1 MTAALS
7 AAPTTFNTG
16 YGAAEEHRMT
26 STSRDS
32 RPRVV
37 SMAVVTAARTGDDA
51 ALGHLGSAAFRRL
64 IAFFRYSGLEG
75 HEAEDLA
82 AETVAIMI
90 GTLHRLRSDA
100 SFEAWMWAI
109 GRNQLRGWL
118 RRKMRGEL
126 LEPITPEAQG
136 PEDMVLIDEEHEGIR
151 RALSKLSQRD
161 RQLLWLREVEG
172 LSYDEIGGRLGAA
185 TGTVRV
191 ACHRARRRLEKAF
204 RGENDEREG
213 RA

>member
-1 MTAALS
+1 MS
-7 AAPTTFNTG
+7 PSIAAPALLSG
-16 YGAAEEHRMT
+16 RGGGADELRMT
-26 STSRDS
+26 STFRGERS
-32 RPRVV
+32 PVV
-37 SMAVVTAARTGDDA
+37 PVAVVTAARTGDNA
-51 ALGHLGSAAFRRL
+51 ALGRLGSSAFRRL
-64 IAFFRYSGLEG
+64 IAFFRYCGLPA

-90 GTLHRLRSDA
+90 GTLYRLRSDA

-136 PEDMVLIDEEHEGIR
+136 PEDIVLIDEEHEGIR

-172 LSYDEIGGRLGAA
+172 LSYEEIGGRLGAA
-185 TGTVRV
+185 SGTVRV
-191 ACHRARRRLEKAF
+191 ACHRARKRLEKAF
-204 RGENDEREG
+204 RGNDVQG
-213 RA
+213 GNG